1 MAEPKVPEN
10 FNALYSRA
18 ARAARGVAV
27 AAAPADRPAVSR
39 MAGDV
44 PDLTVDYDE
53 ATQNPVRV
61 SSREPAGRLSAQPM
75 ATPEAA
81 ARQFVKE
88 RADLWQLNDQDVA
101 TVEVVSVSS
110 QGLPTVRMIQKVD
123 GVEVFQSDMTAAVA
137 PDNRVVSVAGQLF
150 RAAGAEPTR
159 AAARAV
165 SGRGRAGRRR
175 RRQSVRGGS
184 DRQGCV
190 GPYRLPL

>member
-1 MAEPKVPEN
+1 MTEPKVPEN

-61 SSREPAGRLSAQPM
+61 SSLEPTGRLSAQPM

-88 RADLWQLNDQDVA
+88 RADVQA
-101 TVEVVSVSS
+101 VSS
-110 QGLPTVRMIQKVD
+110 A
-123 GVEVFQSDMTAAVA
+123 SCSAVVGGA
-137 PDNRVVSVAGQLF
+137 KRDHRSQL
-150 RAAGAEPTR
+150 RRP
-159 AAARAV
+159 
-165 SGRGRAGRRR
+165 SGRDLKPVEAAHEIPIMPIEP
-175 RRQSVRGGS
+175 VH
-184 DRQGCV
+184 QGC
-190 GPYRLPL
+190 PAIQASTSRASSCSCADTRP